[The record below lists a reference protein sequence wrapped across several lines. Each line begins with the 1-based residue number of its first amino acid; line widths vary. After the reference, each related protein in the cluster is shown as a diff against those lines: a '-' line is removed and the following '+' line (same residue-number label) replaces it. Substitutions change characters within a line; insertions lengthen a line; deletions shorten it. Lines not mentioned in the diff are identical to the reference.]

1 MGAYSSGLGR
11 EFNGSMTLECGCLSR
26 LMLWD
31 LRSKRVGSAVA
42 VALAVPGLRRGEYGL
57 EPMLCLGCGS
67 DGSDEGVKNR
77 SIVCW
82 TIFSST
88 LTSA

>member
-1 MGAYSSGLGR
+1 
-11 EFNGSMTLECGCLSR
+11 
-26 LMLWD
+26 
-31 LRSKRVGSAVA
+31 VA
-42 VALAVPGLRRGEYGL
+42 VALAVPGLQRDEYGL
-57 EPMLCLGCGS
+57 APMLCLGCGS

-88 LTSA
+88 VTSA